1 MEHMLGIHCPST
13 LRQLVRIVSLDDIDA
28 EDEEI
33 QLQLLPSPVNHSSN
47 SSHTIQ
53 VNQDYGTSET
63 REVCNHP
70 QVADIV
76 CLANIPGPQHQQ
88 RSSNEDQVS
97 SQSEQRRVR
106 Y

>member
-1 MEHMLGIHCPST
+1 MLGIHCPST

-33 QLQLLPSPVNHSSN
+33 QLQLLPSPENHSSK

-53 VNQDYGTSET
+53 VNQAYGTSET
-63 REVCNHP
+63 RVCNRA

-76 CLANIPGPQHQQ
+76 CLVDIPGPQHQQ
-88 RSSNEDQVS
+88 RSSDEDQVS
-97 SQSEQRRVR
+97 NQGATPRPE
-106 Y
+106 